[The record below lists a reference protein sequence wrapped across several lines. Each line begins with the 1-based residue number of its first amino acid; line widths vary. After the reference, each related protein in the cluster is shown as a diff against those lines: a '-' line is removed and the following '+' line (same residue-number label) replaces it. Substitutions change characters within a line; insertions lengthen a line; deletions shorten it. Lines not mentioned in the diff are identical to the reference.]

1 MHRIMPW
8 QLLNL
13 NLNLSLIIY
22 ATTGAKVKHFLEQ
35 VLPQA

>member
-1 MHRIMPW
+1 MNSMF
-8 QLLNL
+8 
-13 NLNLSLIIY
+13 SLISIFILILICLVY